1 MKKQEIRITTLIGK
15 GALLD
20 GDFSAPDSARIDGC
34 VNGDVTVEG
43 TLVLGTAAVI
53 NGNIQA
59 EATII
64 GGEVNG
70 NVTAQ
75 RKVEITATARV
86 IGDVNTESIVID
98 EHAIFQ
104 GSCNMNQEVPDHQ
117 NRRKA
122 VYRKAAR
129 NGKRS
134 AAAAVAAAL
143 QEVRDE
149 EEKEGMGT
157 ETVDAVS
164 AESLSSEE

>member
-15 GALLD
+15 GAVLD

-53 NGNIQA
+53 SGNIQA
-59 EATII
+59 EAAII